1 MKAIQALA
9 LACAI
14 LAVGGCGGKGGGKAK
29 AAPTPSTPAPAPAP
43 AATVSVSISTP
54 AISGDVILGDD
65 FRASVG
71 GNWVGNNLG
80 ANQVYLQVSDSAG
93 TFTTPAAQVADV
105 SGFNYALSLSSS
117 VTPGNRSGTL
127 TVRACKDA
135 QCAQPYS
142 NASATVG
149 YQLQVSEPSVGVA
162 ITSPALVESVDLGDN
177 FRTAVS
183 GTWTATH
190 LGTNKVYLQVSD
202 NAGTFATPAPQLVVG
217 GGSTFD
223 FPLGLVQG
231 LATAPRSGLFTVR
244 ACRDAMCI
252 QPYKDAIASIGYQL
266 QIMRIDE
273 WETHQRNAA
282 HDGYVP
288 ITLDPS
294 KFAKAWEWKYVPAS
308 GSVNSIN
315 AVATSNGSVYVS
327 TGAYFTEGRMY
338 SLNED
343 TGQLRWNVSF
353 GVQPGLNPPA
363 YHDGRIYIAT
373 TGHQDTY
380 LWSFDATDGSF
391 KFKAP
396 FDGQWPAVLAPTAYD
411 GQVYVNGGYYG
422 GSVYAY
428 NRMDGTRLWVGN
440 SGGGDDMSTPAVDAN
455 SAYYHT
461 GASLVI
467 WDRLTGQTVANIA
480 DPFATSSGYSYHGSP
495 MLGGRNNVIAFA
507 GSAFSG
513 TASPS
518 GEHYDQRVLS
528 SFNIGTKAW
537 EWATRDA
544 YLTHPAVAKGV
555 IYAARNRPNYLD
567 AIDEATGRILW
578 SWSPMPDQG
587 DTEFH
592 RNIIVTRNL
601 LFVSTNV
608 AVYAIDLATHKPVWR
623 YPVPGMLAIS
633 ANRTLYISSGATS
646 SAGTLIAIK
655 LK

>member
-1 MKAIQALA
+1 MKSFQALA
-9 LACAI
+9 LVCAV
-14 LAVGGCGGKGGGKAK
+14 LAVGGCGGGGGGKSK
-29 AAPTPSTPAPAPAP
+29 AAPAPAP
-43 AATVSVSISTP
+43 AASVSVSITTP
-54 AISGDVILGDD
+54 AISGDVILGDTYK
-65 FRASVG
+65 ASVG
-71 GNWVGNNLG
+71 GNWSGSNLG
-80 ANQVYLQVSDSAG
+80 TSQVYLQISDSAG
-93 TFTTPAAQVADV
+93 TFAMPAAQVAGG
-105 SGFNYALSLSSS
+105 SSFSYTLPLSSG
-117 VTPGNRSGTL
+117 VTAGNRSGTF
-127 TVRACKDA
+127 TIRACKDA

-149 YQLQVSEPSVGVA
+149 YQLQVFEPSVGVA
-162 ITSPALVESVDLGDN
+162 ITSAALVESVDLGDN

-202 NAGTFATPAPQLVVG
+202 NAGTFATPAPQLTV

-223 FPLGLVQG
+223 FPLGLVAG
-231 LATAPRSGLFTVR
+231 LAAGPRSGLLTVR
-244 ACRDAMCI
+244 ACRDAMCT

-266 QIMRIDE
+266 QFMRIDE

-294 KFAKAWEWKYVPAS
+294 KFAKAWQWKYVPSSEPFPGAS
-308 GSVNSIN
+308 FNNIN
-315 AVATSNGSVYVS
+315 AVATSDGSVYVS

-338 SLNED
+338 SLNEA
-343 TGQLRWNVSF
+343 TGQVRWNVSF
-353 GVQPGLNPPA
+353 GVQPGLNPPS

-380 LWSFDATDGSF
+380 LWSFDASDGSF
-391 KFKAP
+391 KFKSP

-411 GQVYVNGGYYG
+411 GQVYVSGGYFG

-428 NRMDGTRLWVGN
+428 DRMVGTRLWMGN
-440 SGGGDDMSTPAVDAN
+440 NGGDDDMSTPAVDEN
-455 SAYYHT
+455 NAYYHT

-467 WDRLTGQTVANIA
+467 WNRMTGQTVATIA
-480 DPFATSSGYSYHGSP
+480 DPFATPMGYSYHGSP

-513 TASPS
+513 TGFPS

-601 LFVSTNV
+601 LFVSTNA

-633 ANRTLYISSGATS
+633 ANRTLYINSGATRS
-646 SAGTLIAIK
+646 DGSLIAIK